1 MNLGPTYSYE
11 FLRNVRTISTTLDSF
26 EIDRMVH
33 SLNLLRESGTLYILG
48 LGGSAAN
55 ASHMAADLR
64 KLCHIDARSLDNV
77 AEITARA
84 NDEGFDTIF
93 DGFLRGLKSQDAIF
107 VLSVGGGTADVSRP
121 VVKSIERAKQIGA
134 RIFGIVGPN
143 GGYTAEHGDC
153 VIKIPADEDPTP
165 YTEAYQ
171 MIIAHLLCS
180 HPTLQRVETKW

>member
-33 SLNLLRESGTLYILG
+33 SLNLLRESGMLYILG

-84 NDEGFDTIF
+84 NDEGFETIF
-93 DGFLRGLKSQDAIF
+93 DGFLRTLNEKDGIF
-107 VLSVGGGTADVSRP
+107 VLSVGGGTTEVSKPIVRA
-121 VVKSIERAKQIGA
+121 IERAKSVGA

-143 GGYTAEHGDC
+143 GGRASELGDC
-153 VIKIPADEDPTP
+153 VIKVPADKDPTP